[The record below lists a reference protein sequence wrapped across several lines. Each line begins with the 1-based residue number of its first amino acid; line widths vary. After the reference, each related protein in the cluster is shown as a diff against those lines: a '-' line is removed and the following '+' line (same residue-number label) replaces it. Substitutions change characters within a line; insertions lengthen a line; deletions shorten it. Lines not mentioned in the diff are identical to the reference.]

1 MMFDAI
7 QETRRNAM
15 RSLIPPPK
23 LSLPDWIEST
33 VQLPSTVSALPG
45 KVKLWPYQRGIAD
58 AISDP
63 AIERVTVVKSVRI
76 GYSMLLTS
84 ALASYV
90 ANEPAPILALLPTE
104 SDARDFMVSDLEPTF
119 EATPELRGLLSGEAD
134 ESGRSTLLSRRFPG
148 GSLKVVA
155 AKSPRNLRRH
165 TARILLI
172 DEADA
177 MESSAEGNPLTLAE
191 RRTLSFANRKII
203 MGSTPIHEETSH
215 VLRSYAAS
223 DRRVF
228 EIPCPECG
236 SLTELLWQHIEWEP
250 DRPETAAFRCPHC
263 NGLIQESHK
272 AAMVAK
278 GDWRITAPHVKGH
291 AGFRINALV
300 SNLANAT
307 WGKLAT
313 EFLKAKSD
321 PAELQTFVNTLLG
334 QGWREASEEIDETG
348 LLARVEAF
356 GLGNIPADVLV
367 VTAGVDVQHDRLE
380 ITYLGFSRTEIF
392 VLAHCII
399 WGSPS
404 DETTWQELDDAL
416 RTTWKHPKGGTLKVD
431 AAIVDSGDGQT
442 VDSVYGFTK
451 HRFNRRIVSGKGMAG
466 NRQALTRSS
475 AKGVPLFLVGVDGL
489 KAQLLT
495 RLAKGQSIR
504 FSNSLEAEYF
514 SQLTSE
520 RRVVRYSRGQ
530 PTKQFERIAGRRAEA
545 VDCFCYGWAA
555 RELVKMDL
563 DRRES
568 ELANE
573 PLVPLGI
580 KPGAVFK
587 SNWLQG
593 N

>member
-1 MMFDAI
+1 MLDAV
-7 QETRRNAM
+7 QQTRRRAL
-15 RSLIPPPK
+15 RALIPPPK

-45 KVKLWPYQRGIAD
+45 KVKLWPYQRGIAE

-63 AIERVTVVKSVRI
+63 EIERVSVVKSVRV
-76 GYSMLLTS
+76 GYSMLLT
-84 ALASYV
+84 ATLASYV

-104 SDARDFMVSDLEPTF
+104 SDARDFVVSDLEPTF
-119 EATPELRGLLSGEAD
+119 EATPVLRGLLSGEAD

-203 MGSTPIHEETSH
+203 LGSTPIHDETSH
-215 VLRSYAAS
+215 VLRAYAAS

-228 EIPCPECG
+228 ECPCPECG
-236 SLTELLWQHIEWEP
+236 GLTEIMWQHIEWEP
-250 DRPETAAFRCPHC
+250 EQPATAAFRCPHC
-263 NGLIQESHK
+263 NELIVERHK

-278 GDWRITAPHVKGH
+278 GDWRITAPNVKGH

-313 EFLKAKSD
+313 EFLKAKND

-334 QGWREASEEIDETG
+334 QGWREATEEIDETG
-348 LLARVEAF
+348 LMARAEAF
-356 GLGNIPADVLV
+356 GLNAIPADVLV
-367 VTAGVDVQHDRLE
+367 MTCGVDVQHDRLE
-380 ITYLGFSRTEIF
+380 IIYLGFGKGDIF
-392 VLAHCII
+392 TLGHSVIF
-399 WGSPS
+399 GSPHEDS
-404 DETTWQELDDAL
+404 TWAELDDAL
-416 RTTWKHPKGGTLKVD
+416 RQTWQHPKGGTLKID

-442 VDSVYGFTK
+442 VDSVYSFTK
-451 HRFNRRIVSGKGMAG
+451 PRFGRRIVSGKGMAG
-466 NRQALTRSS
+466 NRPAITRSN
-475 AKGVPLFLVGVDGL
+475 AKGVPIFLIGVDGL

-495 RLAKGQSIR
+495 RLAKGQTIR
-504 FSNSLEAEYF
+504 FSNTLEPEWY
-514 SQLTSE
+514 SQLASE

-530 PTKQFERIAGRRAEA
+530 PVRQFERIAGRRAEA
-545 VDCFCYGWAA
+545 LDCFVYAMAA
-555 RELVKMDL
+555 RELVKLDL
-563 DRRES
+563 DRRET
-568 ELANE
+568 ELASAAA
-573 PLVPLGI
+573 PTGALPAVIKSKWLGR
-580 KPGAVFK
+580 
-587 SNWLQG
+587 
-593 N
+593 

>member
-1 MMFDAI
+1 MFTTL
-7 QETRRNAM
+7 ENVRKNAM
-15 RSLIPPPK
+15 RAIIPPPK
-23 LSLPDWIEST
+23 LSLPEWIESM

-45 KVKLWPYQRGIAD
+45 KVKLWPYQRGIAA
-58 AISDP
+58 AIGDP

-90 ANEPAPILALLPTE
+90 ANEPSPILALLPTE
-104 SDARDFMVSDLEPTF
+104 SDCRDFVVSDLEPTF
-119 EATPELRGLLSGEAD
+119 EATSELRGLLSGEAD

-148 GSLKVVA
+148 GSLKIVA

-203 MGSTPIHEETSH
+203 LGSTPVHEETSH
-215 VLRSYAAS
+215 VLRSYAVS

-228 EIPCPECG
+228 EIPCPDCG
-236 SLTELLWQHIEWEP
+236 GFTELLWQHIEWEP

-263 NGLIQESHK
+263 NGLIDESHK

-278 GDWRITAPHVKGH
+278 GDWRITAPQVKGH

-334 QGWREASEEIDETG
+334 QGWRESAEQVDDSD
-348 LLARVEAF
+348 LMKRVEPF
-356 GLGNIPADVLV
+356 GLGNIPAEVLV
-367 VTAGVDVQHDRLE
+367 ITCGVDVQHDRLE
-380 ITYLGFSRTEIF
+380 ITYLGFGRTEIF
-392 VLAHCII
+392 ALAHCII

-404 DETTWQELDDAL
+404 DDTTWLELDDAL
-416 RTTWKHPKGGTLKVD
+416 RTTWKHPKGGTLRVD
-431 AAIVDSGDGQT
+431 AGIVDSGDGQT
-442 VDSVYGFTK
+442 VDSVYDFTK

-475 AKGVPLFLVGVDGL
+475 AKGVPVFLIGVDGL

-495 RLAKGQSIR
+495 RLAKGQTVR

-530 PTKQFERIAGRRAEA
+530 PTKLFERISGRRAEA
-545 VDCFCYGWAA
+545 LDCFVYGMAA

-573 PLVPLGI
+573 PLAPMGM

-593 N
+593 C